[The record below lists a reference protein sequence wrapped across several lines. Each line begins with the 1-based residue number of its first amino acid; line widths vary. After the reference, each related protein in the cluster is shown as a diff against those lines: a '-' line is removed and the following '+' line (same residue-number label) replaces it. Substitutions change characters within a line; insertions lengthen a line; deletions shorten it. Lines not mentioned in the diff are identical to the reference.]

1 MKQSEPANP
10 KEPRSE
16 RHSTSIQGSTTAAE
30 IRGYADIGMKKEA
43 LRVVHTVLAKRRI
56 RPEEFAEAHRA
67 IGVFSTFEKWK
78 SQLEDAYNRQSRKF
92 KQEMR
97 PYMVELY
104 GSLGEWETALQFL
117 SVREPSGA
125 IEKYFGM
132 EALLELDKLQDAK
145 TLAIECSKPLE
156 SATNA
161 FEQSL
166 LLTALARY
174 YSRTRRWY
182 DATNAWEHMPLEQ
195 PFRRDALSG
204 IVKIHLARALRAID
218 RGLKALSELKADPDG
233 ENQLSLPGN
242 DLKLTLDAEKEL
254 LKYKSGIE
262 KLLPEKARKE
272 LGVDVAADAGS
283 AT

>member
-10 KEPRSE
+10 KQPRSE
-16 RHSTSIQGSTTAAE
+16 RNTTSIQGSTTAAE

-43 LRVVHTVLAKRRI
+43 LRAAHGVLAKRRI

-67 IGVFSTFEKWK
+67 IGVFSDFEKWK
-78 SQLEDAYNRQSRKF
+78 SQLEAACNRQSRKF
-92 KQEMR
+92 KQEVR

-104 GSLGEWETALQFL
+104 GSLGEWETALKFL

-125 IEKYFGM
+125 IEIFFGM
-132 EALLELDKLQDAK
+132 EALLELDNLQDAK
-145 TLAIECSKPLE
+145 KLAVECSKAFE
-156 SATNA
+156 SATDA

-174 YSRTRRWY
+174 YSRVRRWY
-182 DATNAWEHMPLEQ
+182 AATNAWEHMPLEQ

-218 RGLKALSELKADPDG
+218 RGLKALSELKDNPDS

-242 DLKLTLDAEKEL
+242 DLALTAQAEKEL
-254 LKYKSGIE
+254 LRFKRGIE
-262 KLLPEKARKE
+262 KVLPEDTQKQ
-272 LGVDVAADAGS
+272 LGIAVSTGGTGDG
-283 AT
+283 

>member
-1 MKQSEPANP
+1 
-10 KEPRSE
+10 
-16 RHSTSIQGSTTAAE
+16 
-30 IRGYADIGMKKEA
+30 MKKEA
-43 LRVVHTVLAKRRI
+43 LRAVHTVLAKRRI

-67 IGVFSTFEKWK
+67 IGVFSDFEKWK
-78 SQLEDAYNRQSRKF
+78 PTLESAYNRQSRRF
-92 KQEMR
+92 KQKVR

-117 SVREPSGA
+117 SVQEPSSA
-125 IEKYFGM
+125 TEMYFGM
-132 EALLELDKLQDAK
+132 EALLELDNLQDAK
-145 TLAIECSKPLE
+145 TLAIGSKAFE
-156 SATNA
+156 SATDT

-174 YSRTRRWY
+174 YSRIRRWY

-218 RGLKALSELKADPDG
+218 RGLQALSELKENPDR

-242 DLKLTLDAEKEL
+242 DLALTARAEKEL
-254 LKYKSGIE
+254 LKFKRGIE
-262 KLLPEKARKE
+262 KLLPEDERKE
-272 LGVDVAADAGS
+272 FGMKSNKILE
-283 AT
+283 

>member
-30 IRGYADIGMKKEA
+30 IRGYADIGMKKKA
-43 LRVVHTVLAKRRI
+43 LRAVRTVLAKRRI

-67 IGVFSTFEKWK
+67 IGVFSNFEKWK
-78 SQLEDAYNRQSRKF
+78 SRLEAAYNRQSRKF
-92 KQEMR
+92 KQEVR

-104 GSLGEWETALQFL
+104 GSLGEWETAVQFL
-117 SVREPSGA
+117 SVREPSSA
-125 IEKYFGM
+125 SEMFFGM
-132 EALLELDKLQDAK
+132 EALLELDNLQDAK
-145 TLAIECSKPLE
+145 TLAIGSKAFE
-156 SATNA
+156 SATDT

-174 YSRTRRWY
+174 YSRIRRWY

-204 IVKIHLARALRAID
+204 IVKIHLARALRAIY
-218 RGLKALSELKADPDG
+218 RGLQALSELKKKADN

-242 DLKLTLDAEKEL
+242 DLALTARAEKEL
-254 LKYKSGIE
+254 LKFQRGIE
-262 KLLPEKARKE
+262 RLLPGNARKN
-272 LGVDVAADAGS
+272 LGIDIGQS
-283 AT
+283 